1 MSVES
6 ESFKGRLLRAT
17 KLSND
22 DRQIKAEKKTKA
34 TKGKANMLLSIILLL
49 ADRVFSL
56 VSDSIVSVS
65 PAPCM
70 LLPMSPSNYWY
81 LSFTPFMFFV

>member
-22 DRQIKAEKKTKA
+22 DRQIKAGKKPKLQ
-34 TKGKANMLLSIILLL
+34 KGKQICYS
-49 ADRVFSL
+49 
-56 VSDSIVSVS
+56 
-65 PAPCM
+65 
-70 LLPMSPSNYWY
+70 
-81 LSFTPFMFFV
+81 